1 MASEKETNSV
11 ILLLQHLIEKSDIK
25 EQFFIVVTPN
35 IVDILDVI
43 AHHYINS
50 HPHISVDKKTKC
62 HSHSH
67 SHRKSYQQ

>member
-11 ILLLQHLIEKSDIK
+11 ILLLQHLIEKTDIK

-50 HPHISVDKKTKC
+50 HPHISVDKKTKWL
-62 HSHSH
+62 